1 MIKRFRKYRA
11 QLGDSVWSIAGLVL
25 MSAIAQVVLY
35 PLLASRLGEC
45 DYGDLQ
51 YLMAYINIVTVS
63 VGCAANMARMT
74 QPDEGRLENNGDY
87 HLFLLAVCALGVPFT
102 VLVRRLGGVE
112 MDTPTAVCYY
122 LLFVAMA
129 LRYYAD
135 VSYKLT
141 LRYRRYF
148 VYYLLIGIGYVIGTL
163 LFHLTGIWPLGI
175 LVGEAMGVLYAYLG
189 DRTLQRRFLRPSPVI
204 GRVMRVLLLL
214 CVSEMV
220 SNLILNADRLI
231 LKLLIGSSAV
241 TVYYLATLV
250 GKTMS
255 VLTIPLGGVLLGHLA
270 GYQGRLTRRMMK
282 WITLGCLASF
292 AVFTA
297 VCVFGG
303 WLMLLWLYPAE
314 YDAVLPFL
322 WVGGLA
328 QVIYFTTGI
337 LSVVLLRFSKKQYQ
351 LYINGAFALCFFGA
365 GIPATVQFG
374 LWGFALATVG
384 ANVIRWLVAII
395 LGWISS
401 EKEHENA
408 SKSENVENQDEI
420 IG

>member
-1 MIKRFRKYRA
+1 MIKGVIRKYRA

-35 PLLASRLGEC
+35 PLIAAKLGEC

-74 QPDEGRLENNGDY
+74 QPAEGRLENNGDY
-87 HLFLLAVCALGVPFT
+87 HILLGAVAVLGIPFT
-102 VLVRRLGGVE
+102 LLVRRFGGVN
-112 MDTPTAVCYY
+112 MDASTTVCYY

-129 LRYYAD
+129 FRYYAD

-148 VYYLLIGIGYVIGTL
+148 FYYACIGIGYVMGTL
-163 LFHLTGIWPLGI
+163 LFWKTGIWPLGI
-175 LVGEAMGVLYAYLG
+175 LVGEAAGVLYAYIG
-189 DRTLQRRFLRPSPVI
+189 DGTLRKRAFRPSPLF
-204 GRVMRVLLLL
+204 GRVSRVLLLL
-214 CVSEMV
+214 CVSEGV

-255 VLTIPLGGVLLGHLA
+255 LVTIPLGGVLLGHLA
-270 GYQGRLTRRMMK
+270 RYQGYLSKRMMK
-282 WITLGCLASF
+282 WLTLGSLCSF
-292 AVFTA
+292 GVFTG

-328 QVIYFTTGI
+328 QVIYFTTSLI
-337 LSVVLLRFSKKQYQ
+337 SVVLLRFAKKQYQ
-351 LYINGAFALCFFGA
+351 LYINGAFALCFFGL
-365 GIPATVQFG
+365 GIPATLSFG

-384 ANVIRWLVAII
+384 ANLLRWLIALF
-395 LGWISS
+395 LGWICAA
-401 EKEHENA
+401 KEGRLFAEH
-408 SKSENVENQDEI
+408 I
-420 IG
+420 